1 MRKFF
6 SICVYALSVLCLCA
20 LAGACSCAS
29 GAPSDNVTTVTIVFI
44 VEGEEY
50 ERQTV
55 NEGDAAVLPEDPDPG
70 EGYIFEGWYLD
81 NGEWKQPFTEETEIS
96 GNTEVYAKISR
107 ITHEVV
113 FIVEGEEYGR
123 QTVNEGDAAV
133 LPEAPDPGEGYVF
146 EGWYLDNGEWN
157 QPFTEE
163 TEISSNTEVYA
174 KMFKYI
180 LNPTNGGTIDTLK
193 ENSKVWS
200 TNDYVF
206 TSLPKA
212 FIGKPYVFWSINGPN
227 TATVLK
233 SGWVYV
239 ITGEALD
246 FGTANSQ
253 MEKLDG
259 YNFTLLDTAFW
270 NIWSAALKNN
280 FIYEKYV
287 EPGESFELGRWTV
300 AIMSDTR
307 LDVYSDEVIPAD
319 DRLAVLEPSAGD
331 CVENMSLNAKV
342 FGDRKYTFYDMPF
355 WLAGKNYI
363 QSGYA
368 ASSHTA
374 SVTKSGFVYMLT
386 SKTGSISLREELVL
400 NGWTDVT
407 DKIPRDLNLF
417 GDSSQGGAFT
427 SDRYGG
433 FALLKKYC
441 EEGETLKWA
450 QWGVPVFSGELTVA
464 DDVALLAAAAD
475 TTKPAKAETGMRL
488 FDDRTYYAVNGLPSA
503 LEGLTY
509 FLDGIERGAT
519 VKAVTAGTAYIMIPS
534 GTNAYESLENEVTK
548 AGWKAVA
555 FRPFRL
561 AAGLLFGNR
570 LYGKHVE
577 EGEEIHFGKYNLIFG
592 APLNDGS
599 DYYTMPSIDVPADIV
614 LEPKGDLYDTDKQN
628 WLGCPTVEVTEKGRI
643 WSGWFTGGERELG
656 TGNYAII
663 GYSDDNCATWIK
675 ALAVV
680 HPDTAVQV
688 TKPEL
693 WTAPGG
699 ELWLFWVQ
707 HTGTGN
713 FDGRMGVWTSVC
725 ENPDDENP
733 VWSAPRRLS
742 DGYLRSKPIIADIDG
757 AETWLYTAFD
767 WMQPHYNKVYAS
779 TDGGKSWNL
788 RGMAECLDY
797 SSGKNNLDD
806 PVLVQKPDGTLWL
819 LMRPG
824 VSTKIYES
832 FSYDG
837 GYTWTHA
844 QPSHIEGPQSR
855 FTVDLLQDGM
865 MLLVFHD
872 GTARSRLTAF
882 LSDDG
887 GATWRYKLLLDE
899 RDGVSYPDTVI
910 TPDGLIY
917 VIYDRNRTTDREI
930 WMTVFTRE
938 DIIAGAYVS
947 DAARQKIP
955 VDKADPS

>member
-1 MRKFF
+1 MRKIF

-70 EGYIFEGWYLD
+70 EGYVFEGWYLD
-81 NGEWKQPFTEETEIS
+81 NGEWKQPFSEETEIS
-96 GNTEVYAKISR
+96 G
-107 ITHEVV
+107 
-113 FIVEGEEYGR
+113 
-123 QTVNEGDAAV
+123 
-133 LPEAPDPGEGYVF
+133 
-146 EGWYLDNGEWN
+146 
-157 QPFTEE
+157 
-163 TEISSNTEVYA
+163 NTEVYA

-233 SGWVYV
+233 SGWLYV

-270 NIWSAALKNN
+270 NIWSASLKNN

-319 DRLAVLEPSAGD
+319 DWLAVLEPSAGD

-433 FALLKKYC
+433 FALLKKY
-441 EEGETLKWA
+441 ET
-450 QWGVPVFSGELTVA
+450 V
-464 DDVALLAAAAD
+464 
-475 TTKPAKAETGMRL
+475 
-488 FDDRTYYAVNGLPSA
+488 
-503 LEGLTY
+503 
-509 FLDGIERGAT
+509 
-519 VKAVTAGTAYIMIPS
+519 
-534 GTNAYESLENEVTK
+534 
-548 AGWKAVA
+548 
-555 FRPFRL
+555 
-561 AAGLLFGNR
+561 
-570 LYGKHVE
+570 
-577 EGEEIHFGKYNLIFG
+577 
-592 APLNDGS
+592 
-599 DYYTMPSIDVPADIV
+599 
-614 LEPKGDLYDTDKQN
+614 
-628 WLGCPTVEVTEKGRI
+628 
-643 WSGWFTGGERELG
+643 
-656 TGNYAII
+656 
-663 GYSDDNCATWIK
+663 
-675 ALAVV
+675 
-680 HPDTAVQV
+680 
-688 TKPEL
+688 
-693 WTAPGG
+693 
-699 ELWLFWVQ
+699 
-707 HTGTGN
+707 
-713 FDGRMGVWTSVC
+713 
-725 ENPDDENP
+725 
-733 VWSAPRRLS
+733 
-742 DGYLRSKPIIADIDG
+742 
-757 AETWLYTAFD
+757 
-767 WMQPHYNKVYAS
+767 
-779 TDGGKSWNL
+779 
-788 RGMAECLDY
+788 
-797 SSGKNNLDD
+797 
-806 PVLVQKPDGTLWL
+806 
-819 LMRPG
+819 
-824 VSTKIYES
+824 
-832 FSYDG
+832 
-837 GYTWTHA
+837 
-844 QPSHIEGPQSR
+844 
-855 FTVDLLQDGM
+855 
-865 MLLVFHD
+865 
-872 GTARSRLTAF
+872 
-882 LSDDG
+882 
-887 GATWRYKLLLDE
+887 
-899 RDGVSYPDTVI
+899 
-910 TPDGLIY
+910 
-917 VIYDRNRTTDREI
+917 
-930 WMTVFTRE
+930 
-938 DIIAGAYVS
+938 
-947 DAARQKIP
+947 
-955 VDKADPS
+955 

>member
-1 MRKFF
+1 MRKIF

-44 VEGEEY
+44 VEGKEY

-70 EGYIFEGWYLD
+70 EGYVFEGWYLD
-81 NGEWKQPFTEETEIS
+81 NGEWKQPFTAETEIS
-96 GNTEVYAKISR
+96 G
-107 ITHEVV
+107 
-113 FIVEGEEYGR
+113 
-123 QTVNEGDAAV
+123 
-133 LPEAPDPGEGYVF
+133 
-146 EGWYLDNGEWN
+146 
-157 QPFTEE
+157 
-163 TEISSNTEVYA
+163 NTEVYA

-233 SGWVYV
+233 SGWLYV

-319 DRLAVLEPSAGD
+319 DQLAVLEPSAGD
-331 CVENMSLNAKV
+331 RVENMSLNAKV

-464 DDVALLAAAAD
+464 ADVALLSAAAD

-592 APLNDGS
+592 APLNDES
-599 DYYTMPSIDVPADIV
+599 EYYIMPSIDVPADIV

-628 WLGCPTVEVTEKGRI
+628 WLGCPTAEVTEKGRI

-656 TGNYAII
+656 TGNYAIV

-725 ENPDDENP
+725 ENPDG
-733 VWSAPRRLS
+733 SAPRRLS
-742 DGYLRSKPIIADIDG
+742 DGYLRSKPIVADIG
-757 AETWLYTAFD
+757 GVETWLYTAFD

-819 LMRPG
+819 LMRPS

-947 DAARQKIP
+947 DAARQKIL